1 MSKQTRRI
9 EMAQWMGQRANF
21 LGQPFILEPWCQQL
35 AASSHYTGESH
46 AIFGSV
52 KISLSSFSQF
62 HEPGKFYLQHL
73 TNSTMLS
80 NQPNWKQR

>member
-1 MSKQTRRI
+1 
-9 EMAQWMGQRANF
+9 MGQRAMRERERANF
-21 LGQPFILEPWCQQL
+21 LGQLFTSEPWCQQL

-46 AIFGSV
+46 AIFDSV
-52 KISLSSFSQF
+52 KISLSSFSQFHHF

-80 NQPNWKQR
+80 NQPN